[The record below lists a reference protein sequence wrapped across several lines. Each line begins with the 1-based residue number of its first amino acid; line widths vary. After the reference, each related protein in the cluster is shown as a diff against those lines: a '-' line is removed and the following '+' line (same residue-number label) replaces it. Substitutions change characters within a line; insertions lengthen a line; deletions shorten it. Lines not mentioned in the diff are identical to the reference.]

1 MVQGRADIP
10 ELSAIEVALELGQC
24 KHTSTREK
32 GPCQETHEP
41 RVMLGGRTGSLSVQP
56 KISTS
61 RFAWLSHG
69 GIRKMRMM
77 REGCGIYSQHSHQA
91 EGHGNLLFRTPLIHG
106 GCRLKKPLCPFD
118 KELPACNKSHRDF
131 S

>member
-10 ELSAIEVALELGQC
+10 GLSAIEVALELGQC
-24 KHTSTREK
+24 KHSSTRKK

-77 REGCGIYSQHSHQA
+77 RGMWHLQSAQPSGRGARKLALQDTSHTWGLQA
-91 EGHGNLLFRTPLIHG
+91 EETPLSI
-106 GCRLKKPLCPFD
+106 
-118 KELPACNKSHRDF
+118 
-131 S
+131 

>member
-1 MVQGRADIP
+1 MVQDRSDIP
-10 ELSAIEVALELGQC
+10 GLATIKAALELGQC

-41 RVMLGGRTGSLSVQP
+41 RVMLGGCTGPLSVQP

-61 RFAWLSHG
+61 CFAWLSHG

-77 REGCGIYSQHSHQA
+77 RGMWHLQSAQPSGRGARKLALQDTSHTWGLQA
-91 EGHGNLLFRTPLIHG
+91 EETPLSI
-106 GCRLKKPLCPFD
+106 
-118 KELPACNKSHRDF
+118 
-131 S
+131 